1 MEKTMIIMIPSQ
13 KAGTDMPRYVS
24 PLMILSASL
33 FLWVPAIRP
42 NGMARTRKRPR
53 EAPIEPGGAG
63 QLFQDL
69 VQYGPFIIN
78 GDPQVSPG
86 GLSGPAHVLLHHIS
100 VEAQGLSHP
109 VQLFIRHLMTGG
121 ARRHTDKRGSPGAK

>member
-1 MEKTMIIMIPSQ
+1 MIIMIPSQ

-33 FLWVPAIRP
+33 FFMGPAIRP
-42 NGMARTRKRPR
+42 NGMAGTGESDQ
-53 EAPIEPGGAG
+53 EAPMSPAVVG

-78 GDPQVSPG
+78 GDPQVSWRPFRP
-86 GLSGPAHVLLHHIS
+86 SSCTAPPH
-100 VEAQGLSHP
+100 
-109 VQLFIRHLMTGG
+109 FR
-121 ARRHTDKRGSPGAK
+121 